1 MISAPHSAS
10 ASAAAWPIPL
20 VPPVI
25 TAVCPSRENIEKA
38 EGAAMF
44 DEFKLRYCLGDVGC
58 LSVYRCDTELEILPS
73 HSDARAEKRLR
84 MEEIASWRTS
94 IDE

>member
-1 MISAPHSAS
+1 VVGRVEYTCIKMISAPHSAS

-38 EGAAMF
+38 EDAAIF
-44 DEFKLRYCLGDVGC
+44 V
-58 LSVYRCDTELEILPS
+58 
-73 HSDARAEKRLR
+73 
-84 MEEIASWRTS
+84 
-94 IDE
+94 